1 MEKLTA
7 SNNESLHNEY
17 QHTLFYS
24 ISLPISL
31 LPLFHFYYSSNSS
44 SFADDNLH
52 LIASNLKITFG
63 ISIPL
68 IIEYYLDSFMRWLDA
83 DSAAHKVEEHRFGHG
98 LIILTSFFTSFILLF
113 NSQYFSVESYHRIIS
128 IGLSIAVCGVMGK
141 LQVFMKQYWKLENSL
156 VIVVLFAVSQTL
168 ISASES
174 PLMSII
180 PSILFSLLCLVKYS
194 EGCLLLMKQKF
205 CTWENLKDV
214 LQSNDYAAFMLSF
227 GLVGLLLSQVIF
239 RVIVLC
245 NLHIVSSF
253 QVTTVGI
260 DIVTSTIFMIM
271 VAVLPG
277 RVIRRSLLLL
287 KREMALKKCFVRYI
301 SHEIRSPL
309 STATLGLDY
318 IIENVTKNQSTMNME
333 ELIDLLADIK
343 QSCDIATETMNEF
356 LLLDKIES
364 NMLSLAMN
372 PTNLWS
378 LVYRSTSL
386 FKLQMRAGGID
397 FRCNIDTPSSTEV
410 LAMVDEPKLTQV
422 LRNFLTNAL
431 KFTPAGG
438 KIHVDMSVQDCF
450 TADVAIPCAN
460 KVVRVQVRDF
470 GHGLTKENVS
480 LLFGQYVQFDA
491 NKLQGGN
498 GSGLGLWISKSIV
511 QFHGGKI
518 GADSAGIGHGC
529 VFYFELPI
537 IKGVQSKLV
546 CADMYQSGQN
556 RSRDESDMVESD
568 EILIKNSSFNIA
580 GNELTS
586 NERTRSIDTL
596 VLSQSTDS
604 SDHVKL
610 NVMLID
616 DSSLSRKMVDKA
628 LASTCSCSHAS
639 GGLEAIEL
647 FRQNVANNSKKYDIM
662 MVDFYMPDMTGAET
676 IKVIRSMGYKGL
688 VIGVTG
694 TVNPADTDLL
704 IANGANFILSKPLNL
719 SLLNHTITSICS

>member
-1 MEKLTA
+1 
-7 SNNESLHNEY
+7 
-17 QHTLFYS
+17 
-24 ISLPISL
+24 
-31 LPLFHFYYSSNSS
+31 
-44 SFADDNLH
+44 
-52 LIASNLKITFG
+52 
-63 ISIPL
+63 
-68 IIEYYLDSFMRWLDA
+68 MRWLDA

-98 LIILTSFFTSFILLF
+98 LIILTSFFSSIILMCY
-113 NSQYFSVESYHRIIS
+113 SQNISIELYQSIIS
-128 IGLSIAVCGVMGK
+128 VGLSVTLCGVMGK
-141 LQVFMKQYWKLENSL
+141 LQIFMKQHWKFENSL
-156 VIVVLFAVSQTL
+156 TLVILFVVSQTL
-168 ISASES
+168 ISVSES
-174 PLMSII
+174 LLMSII
-180 PSILFSLLCLVKYS
+180 PSIFFSLMCLKKCS

-205 CTWENLKDV
+205 RTWEDMKDV
-214 LQSNDYAAFMLSF
+214 LQSNDYAAFLLSF
-227 GLVGLLLSQVIF
+227 GIVGLLLSQVIF
-239 RVIVLC
+239 RLTTLF
-245 NLHIVSSF
+245 NLTARSSF
-253 QVTTVGI
+253 QVNNITM
-260 DIVTSTIFMIM
+260 DIILSAIFMIM

-318 IIENVTKNQSTMNME
+318 IIENVTKNQSNMDME

-364 NMLSLAMN
+364 NMLTLAMN
-372 PTNLWS
+372 PTNVWS
-378 LVYRSTSL
+378 LVSRSTSL

-397 FRCNIDTPSSTEV
+397 FKCSIDTPSSTEV

-450 TADVAIPCAN
+450 TADVAVPCVN
-460 KVVRVQVRDF
+460 KVVRVQVKDS

-498 GSGLGLWISKSIV
+498 GSGLGLWISKSII
-511 QFHGGKI
+511 QFHGGRI

-537 IKGVQSKLV
+537 ITGVNTKLV
-546 CADMYQSGQN
+546 CAYIYHLNQSRSYSSLDKAHSIQVPKNKALHKSSLEEGQLPTIYSN
-556 RSRDESDMVESD
+556 DDD
-568 EILIKNSSFNIA
+568 KFSS
-580 GNELTS
+580 S
-586 NERTRSIDTL
+586 DTL
-596 VLSQSTDS
+596 GFSQSTDR
-604 SDHVKL
+604 SDHAKL

-616 DSSLSRKMVDKA
+616 DSSLSRKMVEKA
-628 LASTCSCSHAS
+628 MASTCSCSHAS

-719 SLLNHTITSICS
+719 SLLNHTISSLSC